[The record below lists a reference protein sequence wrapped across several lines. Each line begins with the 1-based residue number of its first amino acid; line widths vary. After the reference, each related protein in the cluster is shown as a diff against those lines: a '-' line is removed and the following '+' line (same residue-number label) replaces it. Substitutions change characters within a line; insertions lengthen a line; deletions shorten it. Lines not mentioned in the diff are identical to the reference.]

1 MNTRTPFATAA
12 CSGPESHSTVFS
24 FVLGPRWPVAL
35 IIAASGATAVWL
47 GLADADADVRI
58 ALCVFLLAI
67 ICWSVLRLPATP
79 VALVAGLSLVV
90 TGVAPAQT
98 FYLSLGHHLIWLLFA
113 AFVIGSALSST
124 GLAQRFVLAMTSRS
138 GTVREL
144 FVAIGF
150 AIAAT
155 AFLIP
160 STTGR
165 AALLVP
171 VYIGLAAAIN
181 DPRINRALALLF
193 PTAVLL
199 SAGAS
204 MIGAGAHLVA
214 VDFMAHAGTEVSFLY
229 WAMLGAPFAALSL
242 VLATLVILK
251 VFLTP
256 EERTRKLQMAQPDR
270 SPLSREQVYVLMVS
284 AATVA
289 FWLTQQWHRLDLA
302 IGAMIGA
309 VAITQRP
316 LSGISLKDAIG
327 GVNWNLLVFL
337 AVTLMLGQVLIDTGS
352 ASLMTSQFLKLA
364 SGGGGLSPATAV
376 MIAAIAAMAAHLL
389 ITSRT
394 ARVAVLIPSLALP
407 LSAFG
412 VNPAALI
419 FLMTMGSGFC
429 QTMYVSAKPVAL
441 YAGLDIATYDDRD
454 LLRLSA
460 WLLPGMTCLL
470 LVFSFSVWPI
480 LGLELSPSVNVPAT
494 DGGGS

>member
-1 MNTRTPFATAA
+1 MNTRMPFAITASCGA
-12 CSGPESHSTVFS
+12 ERHSTVSS
-24 FVLGPRWPVAL
+24 FLPGPRWPIAL
-35 IIAASGATAVWL
+35 ITTASGNAAIWFGL
-47 GLADADADVRI
+47 GDADADVRI

-90 TGVAPAQT
+90 TGVVPVQT

-113 AFVIGSALSST
+113 AFVIGSALSKA
-124 GLAQRFVLAMTSRS
+124 GLARRFVLAMTSRS

-144 FVAIGF
+144 FLVIGF

-155 AFLIP
+155 AFLVP

-171 VYIGLAAAIN
+171 VYVGMAATI
-181 DPRINRALALLF
+181 DDLRINRALALLF

-214 VDFMAHAGTEVSFLY
+214 VDFMTYAGTEVSFLY
-229 WAMLGAPFAALSL
+229 WAVLGAPFAALSL
-242 VLATLVILK
+242 ALATLIILK

-256 EERTRKLQMAQPDR
+256 EERTRKLVMAQPDT
-270 SPLSREQVYVLMVS
+270 SPLSGEQVYVLAVS

-289 FWLTQQWHRLDLA
+289 FWLTQQWHKLDLA
-302 IGAMIGA
+302 IGALIGA
-309 VAITQRP
+309 VAITVRP
-316 LSGISLKDAIG
+316 LSGISLKDAVNE
-327 GVNWNLLVFL
+327 VNWNLLVFL
-337 AVTLMLGQVLIDTGS
+337 AITLMLGHVLIDTGA
-352 ASLMTSQFLKLA
+352 ASLITSKLLQLA
-364 SGGGGLSPATAV
+364 SGTKGLTPAAAV
-376 MIAAIAAMAAHLL
+376 MIAAITAMAAHLV

-441 YAGLDIATYDDRD
+441 YAGLDVATYDDRD
-454 LLRLSA
+454 LVRLSA
-460 WLLPGMTCLL
+460 WLLPGMIGLL
-470 LVFSFSVWPI
+470 LLFSFVVWPL
-480 LGLELSPSVNVPAT
+480 LGLDLYPKVSGSAA
-494 DGGGS
+494 DGSGA

>member
-1 MNTRTPFATAA
+1 MNTRMPFATAA
-12 CSGPESHSTVFS
+12 SSNPERLSIVPPFLSD
-24 FVLGPRWPVAL
+24 PRWLIAL
-35 IIAASGATAVWL
+35 IIAVSGSAGIWL
-47 GLADADADVRI
+47 GLGEADADVRI

-67 ICWSVLRLPATP
+67 IGWSVLRLPATP

-98 FYLSLGHHLIWLLFA
+98 FYLSLGHHLIWLLLA

-138 GTVREL
+138 ATVREL
-144 FVAIGF
+144 FIAIGV

-171 VYIGLAAAIN
+171 VYVGLAATIN
-181 DPRINRALALLF
+181 DMRINRALALLF

-214 VDFMAHAGTEVSFLY
+214 VDFMSHAGTDVSFLY
-229 WAMLGAPFAALSL
+229 WVALGAPFAALSL

-256 EERTRKLQMAQPDR
+256 EERARQLVMAQRDT
-270 SPLSREQVYVLMVS
+270 SPLSTEQIYVLAVS
-284 AATVA
+284 IATIA

-302 IGAMIGA
+302 IGALIGA
-309 VAITQRP
+309 VAITLRP
-316 LSGISLKDAIG
+316 LSGISLKDAIS

-337 AVTLMLGQVLIDTGS
+337 AVTLMLGQVLIDTGA
-352 ASLMTSQFLKLA
+352 ASLMTSKLLILA
-364 SGGGGLSPATAV
+364 SGNQGLSPMAAV
-376 MIAAIAAMAAHLL
+376 MIAAIAAMAAHLI

-394 ARVAVLIPSLALP
+394 ARVAVLIPSLAIP

-419 FLMTMGSGFC
+419 FLITMGSGFC

-441 YAGLDIATYDDRD
+441 YAGLDVATYDDRD

-470 LVFSFSVWPI
+470 LLFSFVVWPA
-480 LGLELSPSVNVPAT
+480 LGLDLSPPVNVFAA

>member
-1 MNTRTPFATAA
+1 M
-12 CSGPESHSTVFS
+12 SS
-24 FVLGPRWPVAL
+24 FLPGPRWSIALFVAV
-35 IIAASGATAVWL
+35 SGCFAVWL

-67 ICWSVLRLPATP
+67 ICWSVLRLPATA
-79 VALVAGLSLVV
+79 VALVAGLALVV
-90 TGVAPAQT
+90 TGVAPAKT
-98 FYLSLGHHLIWLLFA
+98 LYLSLGHHLIWLLFA
-113 AFVIGSALSST
+113 AFVIGHSLSRT

-144 FVAIGF
+144 FFAISL

-155 AFLIP
+155 AFLVP

-171 VYIGLAAAIN
+171 VYVALAATI
-181 DPRINRALALLF
+181 DDLRINRALALLF

-214 VDFMAHAGTEVSFLY
+214 VDFMSYAGTEVSFLY
-229 WAMLGAPFAALSL
+229 WAVLGAPFATLSL

-251 VFLTP
+251 VFLTQ
-256 EERTRKLQMAQPDR
+256 EERGRKLVMAQRDT
-270 SPLSREQVYVLMVS
+270 SPLSGEQIYVLAVS

-289 FWLTQQWHRLDLA
+289 FWLTQQWHNLDLA
-302 IGAMIGA
+302 VGALIGA
-309 VAITQRP
+309 VAVTLRP
-316 LSGISLKDAIG
+316 LSGISLKDAISE
-327 GVNWNLLVFL
+327 VNWNLLVFL
-337 AVTLMLGQVLIDTGS
+337 AVTLMLGHVLIDTGA
-352 ASLMTSQFLKLA
+352 ASLITSKLLVLA
-364 SGGGGLSPATAV
+364 SGGKGLSPAAAV
-376 MIAAIAAMAAHLL
+376 VIAAVSAMAAHLV

-394 ARVAVLIPSLALP
+394 ARVAVLIPSLAIP

-419 FLMTMGSGFC
+419 FLITMGSGFC

-441 YAGLDIATYDDRD
+441 FAGLDIATYDDRD
-454 LLRLSA
+454 LGRLSA
-460 WLLPGMTCLL
+460 WLLPGMTALL
-470 LVFSFSVWPI
+470 LLFAFVVWPV
-480 LGLELSPSVNVPAT
+480 LGLELSPPVSGSGV